1 MQTASQICPRQFT
14 AIGPVTPLRQL
25 HERLLAR
32 PTQRFGDA
40 TSAISA
46 QRVSPSNQGRR
57 ASIASTYA
65 SMARRRIAVLVIG
78 CVCLLATLILDVATG
93 PAFLSVPDVARSFFG
108 LAQDRTVDAIV
119 WSIRLPIALMALV
132 VGAALGLSGAIMQ
145 TILNNP
151 LASSYTLGV
160 SAGAGFGA
168 AFVIVLGAALP
179 IPEAHAIP
187 LMSFLF
193 ACVACAGVYGIG
205 RAHGSSP
212 EMLVLA
218 GIALLFLFQ
227 ALLALLQFVASPE
240 ALQQIVFWLFGS
252 LQKATWSKLGI
263 VGVALVACAPFLIS
277 DTWRLT
283 ALKLGDERASGL
295 GVDIRALRLRCFALV
310 SALTGVAVAFV
321 GTIGFIGLVAPH
333 IARMLVGEDQRSFL
347 PASALYGALLLSLA
361 SLASK
366 TVLPGAIVPIGIVT
380 SLIGVPFFIGLIMR
394 NRRAFW

>member
-1 MQTASQICPRQFT
+1 MTALSLT
-14 AIGPVTPLRQL
+14 ATYAAMG
-25 HERLLAR
+25 A
-32 PTQRFGDA
+32 
-40 TSAISA
+40 
-46 QRVSPSNQGRR
+46 RR
-57 ASIASTYA
+57 A
-65 SMARRRIAVLVIG
+65 AVLVFG
-78 CVCLLATLILDVATG
+78 CVAILVSLVLDVATG
-93 PAFLSVPDVARSFFG
+93 PAFLPVAAVAKSVFG

-119 WSIRLPIALMALV
+119 WSIRLPIAFVALV

-168 AFVIVLGAALP
+168 ALVIVLGVAMP
-179 IPEAHAIP
+179 VPEAWGIP
-187 LMSFLF
+187 LMAFLF
-193 ACVACAGVYGIG
+193 AGIACAGVYGIG
-205 RAHGSSP
+205 QARESSP

-252 LQKATWSKLGI
+252 LQKASWSKLWI
-263 VGVALVACAPFLIS
+263 ITVVLVACIPVLVA
-277 DTWRLT
+277 DVWRLT
-283 ALKLGDERASGL
+283 ALKLGDERARGL
-295 GVDIRALRLRCFALV
+295 GVDVRRLRLRSFVLI

-321 GTIGFIGLVAPH
+321 GTIGFVGLVAPH

-361 SLASK
+361 SIASK

-380 SLIGVPFFIGLIMR
+380 SLIGVPFFVWLILR